1 MSLSFSLQDIL
12 DATGAVVVGDIHEN
26 VFKGV
31 SIDSRKIGKGEIF
44 WAIKGENFDGGDF
57 LNQAIEGGAT
67 AVVAENGVVLAS
79 LTSDITKIRVDSS
92 LNALQQ
98 LAAYNRKRHNVPL
111 VAITG
116 SNGETTTKEI
126 LASIL
131 EKKFDVLKNE
141 GNLNNLIG
149 VPLTLLKLH
158 SDHEV
163 AVVEMGMNSSGEIAQ
178 LTKMAMPDIGL
189 ITNIGEAHLEGL
201 GSLENVKRAKGEL
214 VDAMRTEGTV
224 VLNAD
229 DDAVM
234 ELASKAKGNVVT
246 FGLSAKAD
254 VRASGAEVDWGK
266 GTLFM
271 LSAGDKTLPVL
282 LPLYGMHQLYN
293 ALAAAAVAHIMGFDL
308 AEIREFL
315 EAFEACSGRM
325 EIISK
330 GGITIINDAYNANPS
345 SVRSAIETM
354 NCSLTARKIAVLG
367 DMLEMGEDEENIHFE
382 LGRFIAKEGTDILFT
397 FGELARHSA
406 NGAAAAG
413 MDKANILS
421 FDDKEDLSRSLIA
434 KIKDGDLILIK
445 GSRGMRMEV
454 ITAALMEELTAHGEE
469 N

>member
-1 MSLSFSLQDIL
+1 MSLSFSVQDL
-12 DATGAVVVGDIHEN
+12 VDATGAVLVGTPNEKL
-26 VFKGV
+26 FKGV
-31 SIDSRKIGKGEIF
+31 SIDSRKIEKGEIF
-44 WAIKGENFDGGDF
+44 WAIKGERFDGADF
-57 LNQAIEGGAT
+57 LNQAAEGGAT
-67 AVVAENGVVLAS
+67 AVVAEDGAALLGLPAY
-79 LTSDITKIRVDSS
+79 ITKIKVDSS
-92 LNALQQ
+92 LKALQQ
-98 LAAYNRKRHNVPL
+98 LAAYNRRRHAVPL

-116 SNGETTTKEI
+116 SNGKTTTKEI

-131 EKKFDVLKNE
+131 KKRFDVLKNE

-158 SDHEV
+158 SDHEA
-163 AVVEMGMNSSGEIAQ
+163 AVVEMGMNSSGEIAE

-214 VDAMRTEGTV
+214 VEAMRTEGTV

-293 ALAAAAVAHIMGFDL
+293 ALAAAAVAINMGFGL
-308 AEIREFL
+308 EEIRESL

-325 EIISK
+325 EIISE
-330 GGITIINDAYNANPS
+330 GGITIINDSYNANPS

-382 LGRFIAKEGTDILFT
+382 LGSFIARQGTDILFT
-397 FGELARHSA
+397 FGQLAKHSA
-406 NGAAAAG
+406 NGAADAG
-413 MDKANILS
+413 MDKANIFS
-421 FDDKEDLSRSLIA
+421 FDDREELSNTLIA
-434 KIKDGDLILIK
+434 KMREGDLILIK
-445 GSRGMRMEV
+445 GSRGMRMEE
-454 ITAALMEELTAHGEE
+454 ITAALMKEINRQREED
-469 N
+469 